1 MSDIVHQIPGSDADE
16 QKNQFMKLLVT
27 QLQYQN
33 PLEPMSETDM
43 AAQLAQF
50 TQLELT
56 ENSNR
61 NIEDMTEAMNSM
73 NASFQGAMVMA
84 EYNYAKGFLG
94 KDVVFH
100 SGDYGQNILARVK
113 KVKFDGATPVL
124 EVEGSVDNGGGQMS
138 EPKLFEITPS
148 EILGVKNNDM

>member
-1 MSDIVHQIPGSDADE
+1 MPDIVHQIPGSDSQE

-84 EYNYAKGFLG
+84 EYNYAKSFLG
-94 KDVVFH
+94 KDVVFY
-100 SGDYGQNILARVK
+100 SGEYGQDVLARVK

-124 EVEGSVDNGGGQMS
+124 EVEGSIDNGGGDMS
-138 EPKLFEITPS
+138 DPKVWQINTS
-148 EILGVKNNDM
+148 DILGVKDNEI